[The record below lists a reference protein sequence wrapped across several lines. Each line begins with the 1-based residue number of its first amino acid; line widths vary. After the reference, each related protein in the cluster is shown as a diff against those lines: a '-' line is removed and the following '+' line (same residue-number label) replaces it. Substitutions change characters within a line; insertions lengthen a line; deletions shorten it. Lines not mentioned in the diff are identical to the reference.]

1 MPQWLYTLPAV
12 GSALWR
18 HQTQRTQEQCRA
30 ETLWLWEE
38 RWSGR
43 QQSILHH
50 HNMVLK
56 ENTIS
61 SMWSEFPAQA
71 ISTWKAQ
78 SRKTNP
84 HTFTHLYSLSHS
96 NSNSNSHSHSLSLSL
111 SLPLPLPLPLPLSLS
126 LSLSHTHTH
135 LSHVLAT
142 WSTFCALFTWSWY
155 TTCAKDHGVFLN
167 YP

>member
-96 NSNSNSHSHSLSLSL
+96 NSNSNSNSHSHSLSLSL
-111 SLPLPLPLPLPLSLS
+111 SLPLTLSLS
-126 LSLSHTHTH
+126 LTHTHTH
-135 LSHVLAT
+135 TPFTCSCYLIYVLCSVHMILIYYMCKGS
-142 WSTFCALFTWSWY
+142 WSFS
-155 TTCAKDHGVFLN
+155 
-167 YP
+167 